1 MTDVS
6 VIGTGRMGAALAR
19 AFLGAGY
26 STCVWNRTAAR
37 TQPLADLGAEVAPT
51 AVAAVEASPVVVAC
65 VTTYESLR
73 EALEPVPDGA
83 FEGHVIVNLTSGT
96 PTEASGMQSLVTG
109 RGGAYLDGH
118 IPVYPR
124 HVGLPETI
132 IMFGGPTDLWEQ
144 NQELLLTLGPESIY
158 LGEEIDACNYMA
170 AGVSS
175 FFHVALAGCFE
186 SLAYGLSSQRAI
198 DAMLVLIEQRRML
211 MQDVIAHSVEGI
223 TNGTFEADEATIA
236 IQLGAML
243 SFRETLQGSGQRSL
257 LLDAV
262 VQYLQEAA
270 DQGMESLDM
279 GALVKLM
286 HRP

>member
-1 MTDVS
+1 M
-6 VIGTGRMGAALAR
+6 
-19 AFLGAGY
+19 
-26 STCVWNRTAAR
+26 WNRTAAR

-51 AVAAVEASPVVVAC
+51 AIAAVEASPVAVAC
-65 VTTYESLR
+65 VTDYPSLR
-73 EALEPVPDGA
+73 DALEPAPDGA
-83 FEGHVIVNLTSGT
+83 FEGHMIVNLTSGT
-96 PTEASGMQSLVTG
+96 PAQARDMQALVTG
-109 RGGAYLDGH
+109 RGGSYLEGH

-124 HVGLPETI
+124 HIGRPETI
-132 IMFGGPTDLWEQ
+132 IMFGGPADLWEP

-243 SFRETLQGSGQRSL
+243 SFRETLKGAGQRSL

-279 GALVKLM
+279 GALVKIM

>member
-1 MTDVS
+1 MRTP
-6 VIGTGRMGAALAR
+6 
-19 AFLGAGY
+19 LGGQKQKH
-26 STCVWNRTAAR
+26 S
-37 TQPLADLGAEVAPT
+37 
-51 AVAAVEASPVVVAC
+51 
-65 VTTYESLR
+65 
-73 EALEPVPDGA
+73 
-83 FEGHVIVNLTSGT
+83 
-96 PTEASGMQSLVTG
+96 
-109 RGGAYLDGH
+109 
-118 IPVYPR
+118 
-124 HVGLPETI
+124 
-132 IMFGGPTDLWEQ
+132 
-144 NQELLLTLGPESIY
+144 
-158 LGEEIDACNYMA
+158 EI
-170 AGVSS
+170 
-175 FFHVALAGCFE
+175 AGCFE

-243 SFRETLQGSGQRSL
+243 LFRETLQGAGQRSL